1 MPPTIDTMKLCANF
15 LFIFWTLTV
24 IRSENKILD
33 KSMLEI
39 DHDIKIFE
47 NDTESNE
54 NINHTDSMKMKN
66 EENIRNPIQNYLKSN
81 LDVFNPQKI
90 ELFLNME
97 GDNISN
103 VCYEKLNRY
112 LIGLREGE
120 SWAIKSK

>member
-1 MPPTIDTMKLCANF
+1 
-15 LFIFWTLTV
+15 
-24 IRSENKILD
+24 
-33 KSMLEI
+33 MLEI

-54 NINHTDSMKMKN
+54 NINNTDSMKMKN

-90 ELFLNME
+90 ELFLYME

-120 SWAIKSK
+120 SWAIKKPDGIL

>member
-24 IRSENKILD
+24 IRSENKIID

-47 NDTESNE
+47 NDTDWNE
-54 NINHTDSMKMKN
+54 NINNTDSMKMKN

-90 ELFLNME
+90 ELFLYME